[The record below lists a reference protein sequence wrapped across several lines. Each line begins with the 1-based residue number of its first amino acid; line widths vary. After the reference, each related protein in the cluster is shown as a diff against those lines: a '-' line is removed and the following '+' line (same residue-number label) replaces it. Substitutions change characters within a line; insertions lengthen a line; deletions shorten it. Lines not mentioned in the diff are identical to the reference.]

1 MENRV
6 FRRNWAVWMADTV
19 LCKFP
24 EVKKRWSYDYGVVC
38 KGIEK
43 VYELTGDQK
52 YFRYIKDSMDCFVQE
67 DGNIKYYD
75 MEEFNLDYVNNGKIL
90 LYLYEKTH
98 EEKYAKASDILREQL
113 NRQPRT
119 SDGGFWHKKMY
130 PYQMWLDGLY
140 MAEPFYAEYIKMFG
154 KEKSYDD
161 VVLQFSLIDKHSKDS
176 RSHLLYH
183 GWDEKRQCFWA
194 DKETGLS
201 ANFWGRSI
209 GWYSCALVDT
219 LDYLENDK
227 DREILINMVRDL
239 ADALIKVRSK
249 SNFLWYQVMDRE
261 NDYGNYPE
269 ASCSCMFTYFLLKAV
284 RKGYI
289 DDSYFDYAKKSY
301 YAIVREFIEVD
312 QNALLNLRGTVYVS
326 GLGGDKLRDGSYDYY
341 ISEPKQTNNLLGIGA
356 FLMASAEIENAL
368 ANSGTP

>member
-1 MENRV
+1 MLN
-6 FRRNWAVWMADTV
+6 FH
-19 LCKFP
+19 
-24 EVKKRWSYDYGVVC
+24 
-38 KGIEK
+38 
-43 VYELTGDQK
+43 
-52 YFRYIKDSMDCFVQE
+52 
-67 DGNIKYYD
+67 
-75 MEEFNLDYVNNGKIL
+75 
-90 LYLYEKTH
+90 YLYEKTH

-119 SDGGFWHKKMY
+119 SDGGFWHKKLY

-154 KEKSYDD
+154 KEKLYDD

-183 GWDEKRQCFWA
+183 
-194 DKETGLS
+194 
-201 ANFWGRSI
+201 

-249 SNFLWYQVMDRE
+249 SNFLWYQVMDKE

-284 RKGYI
+284 RK
-289 DDSYFDYAKKSY
+289 
-301 YAIVREFIEVD
+301 
-312 QNALLNLRGTVYVS
+312 
-326 GLGGDKLRDGSYDYY
+326 
-341 ISEPKQTNNLLGIGA
+341 
-356 FLMASAEIENAL
+356 
-368 ANSGTP
+368 

>member
-1 MENRV
+1 MLN
-6 FRRNWAVWMADTV
+6 FH
-19 LCKFP
+19 
-24 EVKKRWSYDYGVVC
+24 
-38 KGIEK
+38 
-43 VYELTGDQK
+43 
-52 YFRYIKDSMDCFVQE
+52 
-67 DGNIKYYD
+67 
-75 MEEFNLDYVNNGKIL
+75 
-90 LYLYEKTH
+90 YLYEKTH

-176 RSHLLYH
+176 RFHLLYH
-183 GWDEKRQCFWA
+183 
-194 DKETGLS
+194 
-201 ANFWGRSI
+201 

-249 SNFLWYQVMDRE
+249 SNFLWYQVMDKE

-269 ASCSCMFTYFLLKAV
+269 ASCSCIFTYFLLKAV
-284 RKGYI
+284 RK
-289 DDSYFDYAKKSY
+289 
-301 YAIVREFIEVD
+301 
-312 QNALLNLRGTVYVS
+312 
-326 GLGGDKLRDGSYDYY
+326 
-341 ISEPKQTNNLLGIGA
+341 
-356 FLMASAEIENAL
+356 
-368 ANSGTP
+368 